1 MRGPSLA
8 GACHARPS
16 RARPEIEPIPWEG
29 RGRGLSQ
36 VVRGP
41 SLAGACRARPSRA
54 RPEIGPIPWEGRGRG
69 I

>member
-8 GACHARPS
+8 GACRARPS
-16 RARPEIEPIPWEG
+16 RARP
-29 RGRGLSQ
+29 S
-36 VVRGP
+36 
-41 SLAGACRARPSRA
+41 RARPSRA